1 MIVDPIYG
9 EFELEPVLM
18 SLIESEAVQRLKK
31 VHQAGASYLVNPHWN
46 VTRYEHS
53 IGVML
58 VIRQLGGSLPEQIA
72 GLLHDVS
79 HTAFSHV
86 VDVAL
91 ENKEE
96 NYHELIRHGLLTQ
109 SDIPDILGTY
119 GFNWRDILT
128 NDEQWPLLEQ
138 DLPDLCADRIDYT
151 LRDSFHYF
159 NNTLEEIRAFIKCLT
174 IETGKIVV
182 KSQEQGEW
190 FVRKYYQVVIDFF
203 YAPLNIFSADRMAKI
218 IQYSLRNDFIHS
230 TDLLLD
236 DQQLLERLKSTFDPY
251 LNQLFCQLEVP
262 PILMEGETNHLL
274 FQRLK
279 RRIIDPL
286 ILFDNNTIV
295 KGSTVSLEIKKLN
308 ESAEK
313 RSQEGIYIRL
323 GK

>member
-31 VHQAGASYLVNPHWN
+31 VHQAGASYLVNPRWN

-72 GLLHDVS
+72 GLLHDIS

-96 NYHELIRHGLLTQ
+96 NYHELIRQTLLRQ
-109 SDIPDILGTY
+109 SDIPDILAAY

-128 NDEQWPLLEQ
+128 NDEQWLLLEQ

-159 NNTLEEIRAFIKCLT
+159 NNSLEEIRAFITCLT
-174 IETGKIVV
+174 IERGKIVV

-203 YAPLNIFSADRMAKI
+203 YEPLNIFSADRMAKI
-218 IQYSLRNDFIHS
+218 IRYSLRCDFIHRD
-230 TDLLLD
+230 DLLLD
-236 DQQLLERLKSTFDPY
+236 DQQLLERLKHIADPY
-251 LNQLFCQLEVP
+251 LNQLFRQLELP
-262 PILMEGETNHLL
+262 PTLREGVTDHLL

-279 RRIIDPL
+279 KRIIDPL
-286 ILFDNNTIV
+286 ILFDKNTIV
-295 KGSTVSLEIKKLN
+295 KGSELSLEIKKLN
-308 ESAEK
+308 DLAEN
-313 RSQEGIYIRL
+313 RSDNGIYICL
-323 GK
+323 GS